1 MQLDPS
7 FLNQEFIRFQVLS
20 LKSLTYYEENIYKRF
35 NFKLVKNRSLQMKHN
50 FALLQHLKK
59 SRNVFDHKML

>member
-7 FLNQEFIRFQVLS
+7 FLNQKFIRFQVLS
-20 LKSLTYYEENIYKRF
+20 LKSLNVLRRKIYKRF